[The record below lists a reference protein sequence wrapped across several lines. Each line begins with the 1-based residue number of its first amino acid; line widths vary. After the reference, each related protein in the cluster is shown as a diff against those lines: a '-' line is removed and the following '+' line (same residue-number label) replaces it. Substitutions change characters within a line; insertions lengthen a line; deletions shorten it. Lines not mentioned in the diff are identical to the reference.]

1 MSDYSNKA
9 LTVLGLG
16 DMGSTLARAWLAGG
30 YSVTV
35 WNRSDRQAPA
45 GALVAAAAVDAVN
58 ANTLVVVCL
67 LDDASVRATLD
78 GIDLTGRDIVNLTTS
93 TPAEA
98 RWLSDWVAARGGRFL
113 DGGIMAV
120 PSMIGIADSGAYV
133 FYSGSAELAK
143 THADTLAVP
152 ADCKFVGTDAGFAA
166 LYDIALLSAMWG
178 MFAGA
183 SHAFALIGREDISP
197 VEFAPLMVAY
207 QQAMA
212 GYSYGTAA
220 QLAGGDYTEGVES
233 NLAMMVATNRT
244 LLRTAAEQG
253 VSPELLTPFMSLMQQ
268 RVDEGGG
275 EESNTGIVDLLR
287 RRHQS
292 SANASA
298 STNGHTLETAEQS
311 GSTFGS
317 TARRGR

>member
-1 MSDYSNKA
+1 MSAHSNKA

-16 DMGSTLARAWLAGG
+16 DMGSALTRSWLAAG
-30 YSVTV
+30 YAVTV
-35 WNRSDRQAPA
+35 WNRSPRPAPV
-45 GALVAAAAVDAVN
+45 GATVAATAAEATTGN
-58 ANTLVVVCL
+58 PLVVACL

-78 GIDLTGRDIVNLTTS
+78 GVDLTGRDIVNLTTS

-98 RWLSDWVAARGGRFL
+98 RALSEWITARGGRFL

-120 PSMIGIADSGAYV
+120 PSMIGAADSGAYV
-133 FYSGSAELAK
+133 FYSGSTELYEAHAE
-143 THADTLAVP
+143 TLAVP
-152 ADCKFVGTDAGFAA
+152 AGVTYVGADAGFAA

-183 SHAFALIGREDISP
+183 AHAFALIGKEDISP

-220 QLAGGDYTEGVES
+220 QLVSGDYTEGVES
-233 NLAMMVATNRT
+233 NLAMMVTTNAT

-253 VSPELLTPFMSLMQQ
+253 VSAELLTPFMALMQR
-268 RVDEGGG
+268 RVAEGGG
-275 EESNTGIVDLLR
+275 NESNTGVVDLLR
-287 RRHQS
+287 R
-292 SANASA
+292 
-298 STNGHTLETAEQS
+298 
-311 GSTFGS
+311 
-317 TARRGR
+317 

>member
-1 MSDYSNKA
+1 MSDNSIEA
-9 LTVLGLG
+9 LTILGLG
-16 DMGSTLARAWLAGG
+16 DMGSALARSWLATG
-30 YSVTV
+30 YAVTV
-35 WNRSDRQAPA
+35 WNRSARQAPE
-45 GALVAAAAVDAVN
+45 GAAVAATAAEAIA

-67 LDDASVRATLD
+67 LDDASVRTTLD

-98 RWLSDWVAARGGRFL
+98 RALSEWITARGGRFL

-120 PSMIGIADSGAYV
+120 PSMIGVPDSGAYV
-133 FYSGSAELAK
+133 FYSGSADLHK

-152 ADCKFVGTDAGFAA
+152 AGVTYVGTDAGFAA

-183 SHAFALIGREDISP
+183 AHAFALIGGEDISP

-220 QLAGGDYTEGVES
+220 QLASRDYTQDVES
-233 NLAMMVATNRT
+233 NLAMMTTTNGT
-244 LLRTAAEQG
+244 LRRTAAEQG
-253 VSPELLTPFMSLMQQ
+253 VSPELLEPFMALMER
-268 RVDEGGG
+268 RVAEGGG
-275 EESNTGIVDLLR
+275 NESNTGVVDLLR
-287 RRHQS
+287 R
-292 SANASA
+292 
-298 STNGHTLETAEQS
+298 
-311 GSTFGS
+311 
-317 TARRGR
+317 